1 MARVFDLKAE
11 RIKRLLDKEQ
21 TKRKRNQSAIDDCFA
36 VVMEQNRKAEEAQKE
51 IRRKVN
57 ARVKRANKIREDK

>member
-21 TKRKRNQSAIDDCFA
+21 TKRKRNQSAIDDFFA
-36 VVMEQNRKAEEAQKE
+36 VVMEQNRKAEEAKKE

-57 ARVKRANKIREDK
+57 ARVKRANKIRKDK